1 MQKEN
6 KGFLIKQIL
15 LLLWT
20 SDEKL
25 TNLFEK
31 KKVWFF
37 KRNFTVLEKCVTC
50 KILIQILFINGFE
63 VI

>member
-31 KKVWFF
+31 KRFGSL
-37 KRNFTVLEKCVTC
+37 RE
-50 KILIQILFINGFE
+50 ILLY
-63 VI
+63 